1 MFNKD
6 LSGLPKALFLA
17 LFMLVVLLPGCGRQA
32 AESEK
37 PLPVVTVQEVLLTE
51 NAYSLQTTGVVEPW
65 EEARLSFQVPGRI
78 QWGPLEEGALAAA
91 GEVMA
96 RLDDADYRAQEEN
109 ARSQLEMAGV
119 EVDRTR
125 ADLDRY
131 EKLFSSGAISQK
143 SLDDA
148 RFAFRAA
155 DARAKQAAS
164 GLRQAELTVEHCILA
179 APFPGK
185 VIKKMANR
193 GEMVAAGV
201 PVLVLAQLN
210 PVMISFAVPANEI
223 DMWDEGAGAWVDTG
237 GIPAASRSG
246 RGEKLEAVVHKVSP
260 GAEGMT
266 GAFRVELMV
275 ENKNLEMRPG
285 QVVKVERQ
293 LKTRVGLWIP
303 LKSVV
308 SRGQELKY
316 VFVLDPSG
324 SLVHQREV
332 KLGPVAGDRVEV
344 VSGLEPGS
352 RVVVLMPEDIRDGD
366 RVEVK

>member
-1 MFNKD
+1 MFNKGRP
-6 LSGLPKALFLA
+6 GLPKVLFLA
-17 LFMLVVLLPGCGRQA
+17 LFIIIVLLPGCGRQA
-32 AESEK
+32 AEIDK
-37 PLPVVTVQEVLLTE
+37 PLPVVTAQEVLLTE

-65 EEARLSFQVPGRI
+65 EEARLSFQVPGKI
-78 QWGPLEEGALAAA
+78 QWGPLEEGAVAAA

-96 RLDDADYRAQEEN
+96 RLDDADYRAQEN
-109 ARSQLEMAGV
+109 AARSELEMAGV
-119 EVDRTR
+119 EVDRTG
-125 ADLDRY
+125 ADLERY

-164 GLRQAELTVEHCILA
+164 GLRQAELTVEHSILA
-179 APFPGK
+179 APFSGK
-185 VIKKMANR
+185 VINKLANR
-193 GEMVAAGV
+193 GEMVSAGT

-210 PVMISFAVPANEI
+210 PVKISLAAPANEI
-223 DMWDEGAGAWVDTG
+223 DMWDEGAGAWVDAG
-237 GIPAASRSG
+237 GIPAAAGSG
-246 RGEKLEAVVHKVSP
+246 SEEKIEAVVHKVSP

-266 GAFRVELMV
+266 GTFRVELKV

-285 QVVKVERQ
+285 QVVKVDRQ
-293 LKTRVGLWIP
+293 VKTKTGLWIP

-324 SLVHQREV
+324 PLVRQREV
-332 KLGPVAGDRVEV
+332 KLGPVVEDRVEV

-352 RVVVLMPEDIRDGD
+352 RIIVLMAEDLRDGD